1 MSKISKDII
10 KDVSQLSLEDELQKL
25 SKLNTDK
32 IVYQPLSDE
41 QVDQLAEKIVLLPLE
56 YRNIL
61 FFRYCFN
68 TTPSETEEILEIEN
82 SISKLRYIQKML
94 SGFMGLKNSWIE
106 NESMKK
112 SCQIALV
119 EETKIHDNIIGL
131 HQPNYSKDFRRKLKE
146 IKIKRNSNRIFMSI
160 AKRVAIFILV
170 FFLSF
175 SAVLAVNAEAR
186 EKVFDWI
193 IEKFPKF
200 SIFISEDIDDNKE
213 LVELTSFTI
222 NYIPEG
228 FELMDINEGR
238 KMLIY
243 NYFRKNNQ
251 KFEIKLFTSSGEGKA
266 YYDTEGAEVKEIMVK
281 GSQGYTWQTDEMNY
295 LIWRQD
301 GIECHII
308 GNLNKD
314 EILKLAKNILK

>member
-1 MSKISKDII
+1 MSKISKDVM
-10 KDVSQLSLEDELQKL
+10 KVVSQLSLEDELKKL
-25 SKLNTDK
+25 SKINTEN
-32 IVYQPLSDE
+32 IEYRLLSDE
-41 QVDQLAEKIVLLPLE
+41 QVDQLAEKIALLPLE

-68 TTPSETEEILEIEN
+68 TNPFETEEMLEIVN

-94 SGFMGLKNSWIE
+94 SGFMGLENLWIDD
-106 NESMKK
+106 NFMKK
-112 SCQIALV
+112 SCQIALAEDV
-119 EETKIHDNIIGL
+119 KNYDNIIGL
-131 HQPNYSKDFRRKLKE
+131 HQPSYSKDFRRKLKE
-146 IKIKRNSNRIFMSI
+146 IKIKRNPSRIFMSI

-200 SIFISEDIDDNKE
+200 SIFISEDIDENKE

-228 FELMDINEGR
+228 FELMDTNEGR

-243 NYFRKNNQ
+243 NYLGKNNQ

-295 LIWRQD
+295 LIWYQD
-301 GIECHII
+301 GIEFHIV

-314 EILKLAKNILK
+314 EILKVSKNILK

>member
-1 MSKISKDII
+1 MSKTSKDVM
-10 KDVSQLSLEDELQKL
+10 KVVSQLSLEDELKKL
-25 SKLNTDK
+25 SKIN
-32 IVYQPLSDE
+32 IENIIYQPLSDG
-41 QVDQLAEKIVLLPLE
+41 QVDQLAKKISLLPLE

-68 TTPSETEEILEIEN
+68 TNPSETKEMLEIEN

-94 SGFMGLKNSWIE
+94 SGFMGLKNSWID
-106 NESMKK
+106 NETMKK

-131 HQPNYSKDFRRKLKE
+131 HQPNYSKNFRQKLKE
-146 IKIKRNSNRIFMSI
+146 IKIKRNSYRIFMSI
-160 AKRVAIFILV
+160 VKRVAVFILV
-170 FFLSF
+170 FLLSF
-175 SAVLAVNAEAR
+175 SAVLVVNAEAR

-200 SIFISEDIDDNKE
+200 SIFTSEDIDENKE
-213 LVELTSFTI
+213 SVELAAFTI
-222 NYIPEG
+222 NYIPDG
-228 FELMDINEGR
+228 FELVDINEGR

-243 NYFRKNNQ
+243 NYLGNNNQ

-266 YYDTEGAEVKEIMVK
+266 YYDTEGVEVKEIMLK

-295 LIWRQD
+295 LIWHQD
-301 GIECHII
+301 GIECHIV

-314 EILKLAKNILK
+314 EILKVAENILK

>member
-1 MSKISKDII
+1 MSKTSKDVM
-10 KDVSQLSLEDELQKL
+10 KVVSQLSLEDELKKL
-25 SKLNTDK
+25 SKIN
-32 IVYQPLSDE
+32 IENIIYQPLSDG
-41 QVDQLAEKIVLLPLE
+41 QVDQLAKKISLLPLE

-68 TTPSETEEILEIEN
+68 TNPSETKEMLEIEN

-94 SGFMGLKNSWIE
+94 SGFMGLKNSWID
-106 NESMKK
+106 NETMKK

-131 HQPNYSKDFRRKLKE
+131 HQPNYSKNFRQKLKE
-146 IKIKRNSNRIFMSI
+146 IKIKRNSYRIFMSI
-160 AKRVAIFILV
+160 VKRVAVFILV
-170 FFLSF
+170 FLLSF
-175 SAVLAVNAEAR
+175 SAVLVVNAEAR

-200 SIFISEDIDDNKE
+200 SIFTSEDIDENKE
-213 LVELTSFTI
+213 SVELAAFTI
-222 NYIPEG
+222 NYIPDG
-228 FELMDINEGR
+228 FELVDINEGR

-243 NYFRKNNQ
+243 NYLGNNNQ

-266 YYDTEGAEVKEIMVK
+266 YYDTEGVEVKEIMLK
-281 GSQGYTWQTDEMNY
+281 GSQGYTWQTDEINY
-295 LIWRQD
+295 LIWHQD
-301 GIECHII
+301 GIECHIV

-314 EILKLAKNILK
+314 EILKVAENILK

>member
-1 MSKISKDII
+1 MSKTSKDIM

-32 IVYQPLSDE
+32 IVYQPLSYE
-41 QVDQLAEKIVLLPLE
+41 QVDKLAEKIALLPLE

-61 FFRYCFN
+61 FFRYSFN
-68 TTPSETEEILEIEN
+68 TVPSDIEEMLEIEN

-94 SGFMGLKNSWIE
+94 SGFMGLKDSWIDD
-106 NESMKK
+106 NSMKK
-112 SCQIALV
+112 SCQIALA

-131 HQPNYSKDFRRKLKE
+131 HQPNYSKDFRGKLKE
-146 IKIKRNSNRIFMSI
+146 IKIKRNPSRIFISI

-175 SAVLAVNAEAR
+175 SAVLVVNAEAR
-186 EKVFDWI
+186 EKVFEWI

-200 SIFISEDIDDNKE
+200 SIFISEDIDEDNESVK
-213 LVELTSFTI
+213 LTSFTI

-228 FELMDINEGR
+228 FELVDINEGR

-243 NYFRKNNQ
+243 NYLGENNQ
-251 KFEIKLFTSSGEGKA
+251 EFYIKLLDSSGEGKS
-266 YYDTEGAEVKEIMVK
+266 YYDTEGVEVEEIMLK
-281 GSQGYTWQTDEMNY
+281 GSQGYAWQTDEMNY
-295 LIWRQD
+295 LIWHQD
-301 GIECHII
+301 GIEYHIV

-314 EILKLAKNILK
+314 EILKVAKNILK

>member
-1 MSKISKDII
+1 MSKISKDVM
-10 KDVSQLSLEDELQKL
+10 KVVSQLSLEDELKKL
-25 SKLNTDK
+25 SKINTEN
-32 IVYQPLSDE
+32 IVYQLLSDE
-41 QVDQLAEKIVLLPLE
+41 QVDQLAEKIALLPLE

-68 TTPSETEEILEIEN
+68 TNPSETEEMLEIEN

-94 SGFMGLKNSWIE
+94 SGFMGLENLWIDD
-106 NESMKK
+106 NFMKK
-112 SCQIALV
+112 SCQIALA
-119 EETKIHDNIIGL
+119 EDDKNYDNIIGL

-146 IKIKRNSNRIFMSI
+146 IKIRRNFNRIFMLV
-160 AKRVAIFILV
+160 AKRVAIFIFV
-170 FFLSF
+170 VFLSF

-200 SIFISEDIDDNKE
+200 SIFVSEDIDENKE

-228 FELMDINEGR
+228 FELVDINEGR

-243 NYFRKNNQ
+243 NYFGENNQ
-251 KFEIKLFTSSGEGKA
+251 EFYIKLLDSSDKGKS
-266 YYDTEGAEVKEIMVK
+266 YYDTEGVEVEEIIFK
-281 GSQGYTWQTDEMNY
+281 GSKGYTWQTNEMNY
-295 LIWRQD
+295 LIWHQN
-301 GIECHII
+301 GVEFHIV

-314 EILKLAKNILK
+314 EILKVAKNILK

>member
-1 MSKISKDII
+1 MSKISKDVM
-10 KDVSQLSLEDELQKL
+10 KVVSQLSLEDELKKL
-25 SKLNTDK
+25 SKINTEN
-32 IVYQPLSDE
+32 IVYQLLSDE
-41 QVDQLAEKIVLLPLE
+41 QVDQLAEKIALLPLE

-68 TTPSETEEILEIEN
+68 TTPSEIEEMLEIEN

-94 SGFMGLKNSWIE
+94 SGFMGLENSWIDS
-106 NESMKK
+106 ESMKK

-119 EETKIHDNIIGL
+119 EDAKNYDNIIGL
-131 HQPNYSKDFRRKLKE
+131 HQPNYSKDFRRRLKE
-146 IKIKRNSNRIFMSI
+146 IKIKRNFNRIFI
-160 AKRVAIFILV
+160 LVAKRVAIFILV
-170 FFLSF
+170 VFLSF

-193 IEKFPKF
+193 IERFPKF
-200 SIFISEDIDDNKE
+200 SVFISEDIDENKE

-222 NYIPEG
+222 NYIPEE

-243 NYFRKNNQ
+243 NYLRKNNQ

-281 GSQGYTWQTDEMNY
+281 GSQGYTWQTNEMNY
-295 LIWRQD
+295 LIWHQD
-301 GIECHII
+301 GIEFHIV

-314 EILKLAKNILK
+314 EILKVAKNILK

>member
-1 MSKISKDII
+1 M
-10 KDVSQLSLEDELQKL
+10 KDVSQLSLEDGLQKL

-41 QVDQLAEKIVLLPLE
+41 QVDQLAEKIALLPLE

-94 SGFMGLKNSWIE
+94 SGFMGLKDSWIDD
-106 NESMKK
+106 NSMKK
-112 SCQIALV
+112 SCKIALL
-119 EETKIHDNIIGL
+119 EDTKNYDNIIGL

-146 IKIKRNSNRIFMSI
+146 IKIKRNSNRIFISI

-200 SIFISEDIDDNKE
+200 SIFISEDINEDNE
-213 LVELTSFTI
+213 SVELTSFTI
-222 NYIPEG
+222 NYIPEE
-228 FELMDINEGR
+228 FELVDINEGR

-243 NYFRKNNQ
+243 NYFGENNQ
-251 KFEIKLFTSSGEGKA
+251 EFYIKLLDSSDKGKS
-266 YYDTEGAEVKEIMVK
+266 YYDTEGVEVEEITFKESK
-281 GSQGYTWQTDEMNY
+281 GYTWQTDEMNY
-295 LIWRQD
+295 LIWHQD
-301 GIECHII
+301 GIEFHIV

-314 EILKLAKNILK
+314 EILKVAKNILK

>member
-1 MSKISKDII
+1 MSKISKDVM
-10 KDVSQLSLEDELQKL
+10 KVVSQLSLEDELQKL

-32 IVYQPLSDE
+32 IVYQPLSYE
-41 QVDQLAEKIVLLPLE
+41 QVDKLAEKIALLPLE

-68 TTPSETEEILEIEN
+68 TTPSEIEEILGIEN

-94 SGFMGLKNSWIE
+94 SGFMGLKNSWID

-131 HQPNYSKDFRRKLKE
+131 HQPNYSKNFRRKLKE
-146 IKIKRNSNRIFMSI
+146 IKIKRNSSRIFMSI

-193 IEKFPKF
+193 IENFPKF
-200 SIFISEDIDDNKE
+200 SIFISEDIDENKE

-228 FELMDINEGR
+228 FELEDINEGR
-238 KMLIY
+238 KILIY
-243 NYFRKNNQ
+243 NYFGENNQ
-251 KFEIKLFTSSGEGKA
+251 EFYIKLLDSSDKGKL
-266 YYDTEGAEVKEIMVK
+266 YYDTEGVEVEEITFKESK
-281 GSQGYTWQTDEMNY
+281 GYTWQTDEMNY
-295 LIWRQD
+295 LIWHQN
-301 GIECHII
+301 GVEFHIV

-314 EILKLAKNILK
+314 EILKVGKNILK

>member
-10 KDVSQLSLEDELQKL
+10 KDVSQLSLEDELKKL
-25 SKLNTDK
+25 SKINTEN
-32 IVYQPLSDE
+32 IVYQLLSDE
-41 QVDQLAEKIVLLPLE
+41 QVDQLAEKIALLPLE

-68 TTPSETEEILEIEN
+68 TNPSETEEMLEIEN

-94 SGFMGLKNSWIE
+94 SGFMGLKNSWID

-146 IKIKRNSNRIFMSI
+146 IKIKRNFNRIFMLV
-160 AKRVAIFILV
+160 AKRVAIFIFV
-170 FFLSF
+170 VFLSF

-200 SIFISEDIDDNKE
+200 SIFVSEDIDENKE

-228 FELMDINEGR
+228 FELVDINEGR

-243 NYFRKNNQ
+243 NYFGENNQ
-251 KFEIKLFTSSGEGKA
+251 EFYIKLLDSSDEGKS
-266 YYDTEGAEVKEIMVK
+266 YYDTEGVEVKEIMVK
-281 GSQGYTWQTDEMNY
+281 GSQGYTWQTNEMNY
-295 LIWRQD
+295 LIWHQN
-301 GIECHII
+301 GVEFHIV

-314 EILKLAKNILK
+314 EILKVAKNILK

>member
-1 MSKISKDII
+1 MSKISKDIM

-25 SKLNTDK
+25 SKLNTENL
-32 IVYQPLSDE
+32 VYQSLSDE
-41 QVDQLAEKIVLLPLE
+41 QLDQLAKKIALLPLE
-56 YRNIL
+56 YRNTL

-68 TTPSETEEILEIEN
+68 TNPSETEKMLEIEN

-94 SGFMGLKNSWIE
+94 SGFMGLKNSWID
-106 NESMKK
+106 NESMRK
-112 SCQIALV
+112 SCQIALA
-119 EETKIHDNIIGL
+119 EETKIHDNILGL
-131 HQPNYSKDFRRKLKE
+131 HQPSYSKDFRRKLKE
-146 IKIKRNSNRIFMSI
+146 IKIKRNSSRIFMSI
-160 AKRVAIFILV
+160 AKKVAIFILV

-175 SAVLAVNAEAR
+175 SAVLAVNEEAR
-186 EKVFDWI
+186 DKVFDWI

-200 SIFISEDIDDNKE
+200 SIFISEDIDENKK

-228 FELMDINEGR
+228 FELVDINEGR

-243 NYFRKNNQ
+243 NYVGKNNQ
-251 KFEIKLFTSSGEGKA
+251 KFEIKLLTSSGGGKV
-266 YYDTEGAEVKEIMVK
+266 YYDTEGVEVEEIMVK

-295 LIWRQD
+295 LIWHQD
-301 GIECHII
+301 GIEFHIV

-314 EILKLAKNILK
+314 EILKVAENILK

>member
-1 MSKISKDII
+1 MFKISKDIL

-25 SKLNTDK
+25 SKLNTENIAYK
-32 IVYQPLSDE
+32 PLSSE
-41 QVDQLAEKIVLLPLE
+41 QVDQLAQKIALLPLE

-68 TTPSETEEILEIEN
+68 ITPSDTEEMLEIEN
-82 SISKLRYIQKML
+82 SISKLRYIEKLL
-94 SGFMGLKNSWIE
+94 SELMGLKNSWID
-106 NESMKK
+106 NESMEKA
-112 SCQIALV
+112 CQIALA
-119 EETKIHDNIIGL
+119 EENKNNNTIRL

-160 AKRVAIFILV
+160 AKKVAVFILV

-175 SAVLAVNAEAR
+175 SAVLVVNAEAR

-200 SIFISEDIDDNKE
+200 SIFISKKDIDEDNE
-213 LVELTSFTI
+213 SVELTSFII

-228 FELMDINEGR
+228 FELVDINQGC

-243 NYFRKNNQ
+243 NYLGENNQ
-251 KFEIKLFTSSGEGKA
+251 KFYIKLLDSSDEGKS
-266 YYDTEGAEVKEIMVK
+266 YYDTEGVDVEEIIFK
-281 GSQGYTWQTDEMNY
+281 GGQGYRWQTDDMAY
-295 LIWRQD
+295 LIWHED
-301 GIECHII
+301 GIEFHIV
-308 GNLNKD
+308 GNLDKD
-314 EILKLAKNILK
+314 EILKLAENILK

>member
-1 MSKISKDII
+1 MSKISKDIM

-41 QVDQLAEKIVLLPLE
+41 QVDQLAEKIALLPLE

-68 TTPSETEEILEIEN
+68 TTPSETEKMLEIEN

-94 SGFMGLKNSWIE
+94 SGFMGLKKSWID
-106 NESMKK
+106 NEYMKK
-112 SCQIALV
+112 SCQIALA

-146 IKIKRNSNRIFMSI
+146 IKIKRNSNRIFISI

-175 SAVLAVNAEAR
+175 SAVLVVNAEAR
-186 EKVFDWI
+186 EKMFEWI

-200 SIFISEDIDDNKE
+200 SIFVSEDIDENKE
-213 LVELTSFTI
+213 SVELTSFTI

-228 FELMDINEGR
+228 FELVDINEGR

-243 NYFRKNNQ
+243 NYLGKNNQ
-251 KFEIKLFTSSGEGKA
+251 EFYIKLLDSSDKGKS
-266 YYDTEGAEVKEIMVK
+266 YYDTEGVEVEEIIFK
-281 GSQGYTWQTDEMNY
+281 GSKGYTWQTNEMNY
-295 LIWRQD
+295 LIWHQN
-301 GIECHII
+301 GVEFHIV

-314 EILKLAKNILK
+314 EILKVAKNILK